1 VKSASITKLIAH
13 FTSILEQA
21 DSEPLIITRKG
32 KPVAVLV
39 AVADKAD
46 LERLIQVNSRATK
59 NKGERRAAN
68 GAK

>member
-1 VKSASITKLIAH
+1 MKSASITKLIAH

-21 DSEPLIITRKG
+21 DSEPLVITRKG

-59 NKGERRAAN
+59 SKGERRAAN